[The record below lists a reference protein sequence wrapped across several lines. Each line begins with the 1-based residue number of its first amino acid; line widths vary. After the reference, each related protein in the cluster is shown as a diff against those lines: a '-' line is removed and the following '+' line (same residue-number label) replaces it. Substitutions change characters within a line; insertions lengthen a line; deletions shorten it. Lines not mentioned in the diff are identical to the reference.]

1 VAVEIERSKQLSR
14 EINLVPLINV
24 IFILLIFFL
33 LAGSIQKFEIIEV
46 SLPVADSGKVLDE
59 GHIVIVL
66 GHYDEVLLNDDLI
79 HLDVLQEEVVRLLK
93 NNPRKIISLKADARL
108 EAKRVIDVMNLL
120 RDAGGQNLSIVTQ
133 SVR

>member
-1 VAVEIERSKQLSR
+1 MDIERSKQLSK

-33 LAGSIQKFEIIEV
+33 MAGTIQKFEIIPVE
-46 SLPVADSGKVLDE
+46 LPVAESGKVLDE

-66 GHYDEVLLNDDLI
+66 GQYDEVLINDELSDLSS
-79 HLDVLQEEVVRLLK
+79 LATAVTEMLK

-108 EAKRVIDVMNLL
+108 PAKKVIDVMNIL
-120 RDAGGQNLSIVTQ
+120 RDAGGQNLSLVTQ
-133 SVR
+133 SKEQ